1 MLQYFLA
8 VAREQSI
15 SAAAEYLHITQPT
28 LSRQLRDM
36 EEELGC
42 QLLIRGNR
50 RVMLTEQ
57 GMLLRKRAEEI
68 LELVHKAE
76 DEMNIS
82 SDSVTGDI
90 TIGAGESGAF
100 RRVAQLAREVQS
112 RQTGIRFHTFSGEK
126 AELMERL
133 DKGLMD
139 FAVLLGDVDA
149 ARYEAVPLPEKDAWG
164 VLLPAAHPLAE
175 RSSLTP
181 GDLERTPLLLPR
193 SELEDGDVSRWFL
206 RAGCTMQ
213 VAGTFSL
220 MQSAALMA
228 EAGMGLAVTLSSL
241 SGRFAPE
248 LSFRPLEPA
257 LTVGASVVWKRYQIF
272 SRAGEVF
279 AQALRDSVKP

>member
-1 MLQYFLA
+1 MT
-8 VAREQSI
+8 RI
-15 SAAAEYLHITQPT
+15 SAIFEKKTFCLKTAILFW
-28 LSRQLRDM
+28 
-36 EEELGC
+36 
-42 QLLIRGNR
+42 R
-50 RVMLTEQ
+50 R
-57 GMLLRKRAEEI
+57 
-68 LELVHKAE
+68 
-76 DEMNIS
+76 
-82 SDSVTGDI
+82 
-90 TIGAGESGAF
+90 
-100 RRVAQLAREVQS
+100 
-112 RQTGIRFHTFSGEK
+112 
-126 AELMERL
+126 
-133 DKGLMD
+133 
-139 FAVLLGDVDA
+139 
-149 ARYEAVPLPEKDAWG
+149 WG

-181 GDLERTPLLLPR
+181 GALERTPLLLPR

-213 VAGTFSL
+213 VAGTFS
-220 MQSAALMA
+220 MTQNAALMA